1 MKRSDYTLMSLVV
14 LVSVLAAAV
23 PVHAEEPS
31 IAAMREHSQKI
42 MPFSC
47 TIELHGM
54 THPMFS
60 DAEEATQYEMQ
71 RLAARQQEI
80 GRSMDQ
86 ATYEKIL
93 QNNVKY
99 YLEGNMSD
107 YVTLRYYKCLDMDT
121 FILTVY
127 DTVVQKTMQ
136 IQLFD
141 ASFSADYFPNEHTL
155 TIMPSSKKRDI
166 IPLLTHEKVYQL
178 DESTI
183 NVESRENQCVL
194 EAARVPDDLY
204 TFVFTPSRPFIPE
217 KIFEYTPTWRTEYEY
232 MDFHTYNNFT
242 VPHTILFQQY
252 NLHPVTSADWLK
264 YEITFKVTDFKMED
278 NMSEKDLDIV
288 IPAGTRIFNGF
299 TNTSYTGPE
308 GMDGQTVTVRSIVKD
323 MLNLNP

>member
-1 MKRSDYTLMSLVV
+1 MVA
-14 LVSVLAAAV
+14 VLAMTF

-47 TIELHGM
+47 TIEVHPLI
-54 THPMFS
+54 HPMFS

-80 GRSMDQ
+80 GRSMDL
-86 ATYEKIL
+86 ATYEKVL

-121 FILTVY
+121 FMLTVY
-127 DTVVQKTMQ
+127 DTVLQKTMQ

-141 ASFSADYFPNEHTL
+141 DSFSADYFPNEHTL
-155 TIMPSSKKRDI
+155 TIMPNSRKRDI
-166 IPLLTHEKVYQL
+166 IPFLTHEVVYQL
-178 DESTI
+178 DESTVS
-183 NVESRENQCVL
+183 VESRENQYIL
-194 EAARVPDDLY
+194 EAARVPDDFY

-217 KIFEYTPTWRTEYEY
+217 KISEYTPTWRTEYEY
-232 MDFHTYNNFT
+232 LDFQTYNGFT
-242 VPHTILFQQY
+242 VPHTILAKQY
-252 NLHPVTSADWLK
+252 NQHPVTNTDWLK
-264 YEITFKVTDFKMED
+264 YESIYQVTNFKVED
-278 NMSEKDLDIV
+278 SLSEKDLDIV
-288 IPAGTRIFNGF
+288 IPTGTQIFNGF

-308 GMDGQTVTVRSIVKD
+308 GMEGQSTTVRAIAED
-323 MLNLNP
+323 MMKQQ